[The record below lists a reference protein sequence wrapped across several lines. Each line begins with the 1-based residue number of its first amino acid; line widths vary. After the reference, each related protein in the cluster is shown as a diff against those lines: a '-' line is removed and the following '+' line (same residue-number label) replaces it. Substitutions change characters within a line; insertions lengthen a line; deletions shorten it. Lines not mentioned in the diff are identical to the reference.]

1 MQYNL
6 EKVKQKV
13 SEAIVDRLP
22 FIKDPLTVI
31 DIASNVYDDEFPDTN
46 GGLRR
51 ALVIQIDARLPAIVD
66 DEGAWE
72 EYSRN
77 KTVMKALH
85 VYQCN
90 MRDDASSCFTLSTPV
105 APVKSNRKGR
115 AQDRGSGE

>member
-22 FIKDPLTVI
+22 FVKDPLTVI
-31 DIASNVYDDEFPDTN
+31 DIASNVYHDEFPDTS

-51 ALVIQIDARLPAIVD
+51 ALVIQIDNRLPAIVE

-72 EYSRN
+72 EYSKN

-85 VYQCN
+85 IYQCN
-90 MRDDASSCFTLSTPV
+90 MRDDVSSCSTLSTPV
-105 APVKSNRKGR
+105 TPVKINKKGR
-115 AQDRGSGE
+115 AQDRGNGD